1 MAYTLTDNDWAGLLD
16 RIQGGKC
23 TPFLGAG
30 VNYGILP
37 TGATIA
43 ADWAREYEYPLKD
56 VGDLARVAQFVAIK
70 LDEPMRPKE
79 LILSLFEKT
88 LKGLDL
94 DAKLKDPQNPLAFL
108 AGLPLPVYITTNYD
122 DFMTRALKF
131 AGKTPHSEIC
141 GWNPVVIQ
149 HNNSIPTKGK
159 NRKARASPT
168 KDDPLVFHLHGHQD
182 LLQSLVLTEDDY
194 LDFLVEAS
202 KQPKML
208 PPRIQEA
215 VTNSSLL
222 FIGYRLADVNFRVLF
237 RGLLNSL
244 TKGLRSISLA
254 VQLPP
259 EEVSENERANMQ
271 AYLDKYF
278 RNVEVKVY
286 WGEADRFLAELHERW
301 ERFNR

>member
-1 MAYTLTDNDWAGLLD
+1 M
-16 RIQGGKC
+16 
-23 TPFLGAG
+23 
-30 VNYGILP
+30 
-37 TGATIA
+37 
-43 ADWAREYEYPLKD
+43 
-56 VGDLARVAQFVAIK
+56 
-70 LDEPMRPKE
+70 
-79 LILSLFEKT
+79 S
-88 LKGLDL
+88 
-94 DAKLKDPQNPLAFL
+94 
-108 AGLPLPVYITTNYD
+108 
-122 DFMTRALKF
+122 
-131 AGKTPHSEIC
+131 
-141 GWNPVVIQ
+141 
-149 HNNSIPTKGK
+149 
-159 NRKARASPT
+159 
-168 KDDPLVFHLHGHQD
+168 HQD
-182 LLQSLVLTEDDY
+182 LPQSLVLTEDDY

-286 WGEADRFLAELHERW
+286 WGKADKFLVELHERW